1 MSALP
6 IFCLREV
13 RSPSLNPGQRWRPL
27 HLLMSTRSSTRQSE
41 LQRVCFNGN
50 AETRGAE
57 TREGQDARAKRKG
70 CEGEARGTVARVT
83 VRVVTPYVN
92 LAIWSILRSKRIGFL
107 WRWISSAGKL
117 SLHLPPPLLYFI
129 FISLRSIS

>member
-1 MSALP
+1 MCVL
-6 IFCLREV
+6 I
-13 RSPSLNPGQRWRPL
+13 
-27 HLLMSTRSSTRQSE
+27 
-41 LQRVCFNGN
+41 
-50 AETRGAE
+50 ETRKTGGAE
-57 TREGQDARAKRKG
+57 TREGQDARAKRKR

-117 SLHLPPPLLYFI
+117 SLHLPPP
-129 FISLRSIS
+129 